1 MKRTGKYISVCLC
14 AVMIA
19 SMFMCGGCQK
29 QEKTKITKKKQ
40 IELWHYWD
48 IPGNQQHL
56 EELVDQFNQSQ
67 DKIEVKVSYIP
78 DEDFKK
84 QLALSMSE
92 EKMPDIALVDSSD
105 FQFLHQM
112 KPFADLTDEI
122 PELQEYS
129 EKALAPCSADGRIY
143 GQPFG
148 VNCTAMFYNKKI
160 LEKAGCKVPDNWEE
174 FEEIAAKV
182 SDKTIKGF
190 AITALQTEESMYEFL
205 PILWSMGGDI
215 HRINTASGQ
224 QAFLF
229 LRNMEQE
236 GSLSLQSIS
245 LTMGDLTN
253 QFIKGKIAMM
263 FNSSMA
269 IDSIRESNP
278 DLEFGVAAIPCG
290 DNPVTV
296 AGK

>member
-129 EKALAPCSADGRIY
+129 EKALDCIVCR
-143 GQPFG
+143 
-148 VNCTAMFYNKKI
+148 K
-160 LEKAGCKVPDNWEE
+160 
-174 FEEIAAKV
+174 
-182 SDKTIKGF
+182 
-190 AITALQTEESMYEFL
+190 
-205 PILWSMGGDI
+205 
-215 HRINTASGQ
+215 
-224 QAFLF
+224 
-229 LRNMEQE
+229 
-236 GSLSLQSIS
+236 
-245 LTMGDLTN
+245 
-253 QFIKGKIAMM
+253 
-263 FNSSMA
+263 
-269 IDSIRESNP
+269 
-278 DLEFGVAAIPCG
+278 
-290 DNPVTV
+290 
-296 AGK
+296 